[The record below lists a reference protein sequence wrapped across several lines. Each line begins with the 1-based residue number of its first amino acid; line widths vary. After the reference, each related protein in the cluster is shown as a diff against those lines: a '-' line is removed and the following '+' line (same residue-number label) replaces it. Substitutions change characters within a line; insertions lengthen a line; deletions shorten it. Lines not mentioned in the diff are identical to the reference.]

1 MTNKLQHYLTV
12 ATNIDGLQLDR
23 VVKCFKLKTL
33 KRNSS
38 LLSAGEICRE
48 FYFVGSG
55 IIRTYYLTR
64 QGHEKTRH
72 IAFENSFVSSVS
84 SFINQTPSFEFVEV
98 LEDAELYSISFTNF
112 YQLVKEVP
120 GWALFYQNF
129 LEMAYISQN
138 KKIEGRVTLT
148 ASERYRKLMVEDQRY
163 IQRVSNK
170 ILATYLD
177 ITQET
182 LSRLK
187 SK

>member
-1 MTNKLQHYLTV
+1 MTNTLRHYLTV
-12 ATNIDGLQLDR
+12 ATNIDSLQLER
-23 VVKCFKLKTL
+23 IINCFHQKRLK
-33 KRNSS
+33 KGSI
-38 LLSAGEICRE
+38 LLSASETCRE
-48 FYFVGSG
+48 FYFVSSG
-55 IIRTYYLTR
+55 IVRTYYLTK

-84 SFINQTPSFEFVEV
+84 SFINQTPSFEFVDV
-98 LEDAELYSISFTNF
+98 LEDAELYSISYTNF
-112 YQLVKEVP
+112 YQLVAEVP
-120 GWALFYQNF
+120 GWTLFYQKF

-138 KKIEGRVTLT
+138 KKIESRITLT
-148 ASERYRKLMVEDQRY
+148 ASERYRKSIAEDPRC